1 MSRSAAVAHHSLT
14 QVLKGPRAIEFRNSL
29 NVAENPICRRCV
41 CSLYLAAPD
50 PALTD
55 EQRQHAI
62 QLLEDSRNEFLASV
76 DGLNDAQW
84 NFKPAPDQWS
94 IGEIAEHLALA
105 ERLLFSR
112 VRKAK
117 PNPDWETKTAA
128 KTAFLERAL
137 VAREN
142 NAGAPDILTP
152 HGNFTRA
159 ETMELYREGAR
170 NNVGVHSRYEAAA

>member
-1 MSRSAAVAHHSLT
+1 VT
-14 QVLKGPRAIEFRNSL
+14 GPRALAFRDSL

-41 CSLYLAAPD
+41 CSLYLATPD
-50 PALTD
+50 PTLTD

-62 QLLEDSRNEFLASV
+62 QLLEDSQNEFLAAV
-76 DGLNDAQW
+76 EGLNDAQW

-94 IGEIAEHLALA
+94 IGEVAEHLALA

-117 PNPDWETKTAA
+117 PSPDWEAKTAA

-137 VAREN
+137 VAREH
-142 NAGAPDILTP
+142 NANAPEILAP
-152 HGNFTRA
+152 KGDLTRA
-159 ETMELYREGAR
+159 DVVALYREGRAR
-170 NNVGVHSRYEAAA
+170 TLAFIRKRSCRSANIPASIHFPFLIR